1 MKIAQPTVSDKG
13 LPFARVSLI
22 TQNIVTIDII
32 IYTTR
37 TAFER
42 TLGWDSGKLSSPSK

>member
-32 IYTTR
+32 TYTTR
-37 TAFER
+37 IAFER
-42 TLGWDSGKLSSPSK
+42 TLGWDSGKLSSP